1 MSNNLKNKLIIIL
14 INNLKNKLIIIL
26 MSRVDYLTEDAI
38 LPWDQKYVCISFLTD
53 KENKTTLS
61 GIKIRGAFNTYSDAC
76 DHSKKLQAIDP
87 AFNVFVGEMGKWLP
101 FDPNPDSQAV
111 KDSEYAND
119 ELNKMMKGY
128 LENQEKA
135 KIYHEQRKNEMVR
148 KNLLDNLQTRN
159 DTIKDLKKKV
169 SKTKD
174 TSEVESI
181 EKNISEIESQIK
193 KMEEKKVDLDVQIE
207 NLSNQVKGS
216 GSVISQVNGPK
227 IIGDN

>member
-1 MSNNLKNKLIIIL
+1 
-14 INNLKNKLIIIL
+14 
-26 MSRVDYLTEDAI
+26 MSRVDYLTEDSI
-38 LPWDQKYVCISFLTD
+38 LPWNQKYVCLSFLTD

-61 GIKIRGAFNTYSDAC
+61 GIKIRGVFSNYEEAC
-76 DHSKKLQAIDP
+76 EHCKKLQAIDP

-111 KDSEYAND
+111 KDSEYANE

-148 KNLLDNLQTRN
+148 KNILDNLQSRQ

-169 SKTKD
+169 SKAKD
-174 TSEVESI
+174 ATEVESL
-181 EKNISEIESQIK
+181 EKNILEIESQIK
-193 KMEEKKVDLDVQIE
+193 KMEEKKSELDTEIE
-207 NLSNQVKGS
+207 NLSNQVKNTS
-216 GSVISQVNGPK
+216 TSSSELNGPK